1 MHPDGHRSWIGRYAT
16 TTTSA
21 TGAAA
26 GKGHEGV
33 ELCILWE
40 VLSTVDQHRAAG
52 IVEAIAGSCGAP
64 IPSGGTGGKSRS
76 RIGTPRT
83 DVLSDAQGI
92 PDYKGRQV
100 YQNLLPVCCH
110 GRKSK
115 KDRLRKSV
123 RHVFLFSRA
132 AIDGTFI
139 IIGLEQ
145 KNLWAGLDP
154 FYDDRRGLSPLG

>member
-1 MHPDGHRSWIGRYAT
+1 MHPKGHESGT
-16 TTTSA
+16 GPPPPPPPPA

-40 VLSTVDQHRAAG
+40 ILSTIDQHCAAG
-52 IVEAIAGSCGAP
+52 IVEAIAGSRGAP

-83 DVLSDAQGI
+83 DVLSDVQGI